1 MSRRPP
7 RSTLFPYTTL
17 FRSIRHRIEA
27 SERIGVLAAPGV
39 RVHDSQE
46 ETFVRS
52 EVESDEHQRFS
63 GVERDQV
70 DRRLS
75 ETEARVNDPEA
86 RLDALDVLGNQLL
99 QVAEIRDFQLLE
111 RRFHPC
117 LPWP

>member
-1 MSRRPP
+1 M
-7 RSTLFPYTTL
+7 
-17 FRSIRHRIEA
+17 
-27 SERIGVLAAPGV
+27 ERIGVLAAPGV

-70 DRRLS
+70 DRRLP

-117 LPWP
+117 LPWRSGLFIPRLTRNTANPRPKAPSRA